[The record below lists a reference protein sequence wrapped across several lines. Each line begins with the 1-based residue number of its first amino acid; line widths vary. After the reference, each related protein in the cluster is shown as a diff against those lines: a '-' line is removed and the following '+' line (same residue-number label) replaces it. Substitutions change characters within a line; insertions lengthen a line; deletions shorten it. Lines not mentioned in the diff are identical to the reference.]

1 MLRELRIEN
10 LAIIEEL
17 ELEFGDGLITLTGE
31 TGAGKS
37 IILSGINL
45 LIGEKANVEMLR
57 DGEEYLMAEGVFETS
72 DYQTEE
78 LKELGIEVEEGE
90 LIVRRVL
97 DKNGRGKAFVNG
109 KRVPVSSLK
118 QIMGTLVDLVGQ
130 HSHQMLLN
138 KNNHIK
144 LLDKFLGDK
153 SQDIRSKIEN
163 TVERYGKISRKISE
177 IEEIKKEIQEKKDF
191 YEFQL
196 NEINSLSLKSG
207 EDEELEDE
215 YKKLFNS
222 GKIKENLINSYT
234 LLKDGEHNAM
244 SFIYNSKKFLES
256 VSKYGKEFE
265 EAQDKLEKIYYDLE
279 DVVYI
284 IENLE
289 EDTDTDEFRL
299 NELVDRL
306 DKINSLKKKYGFT
319 IEEILDYRDDL
330 QKKLDTL
337 HESNFEEKKL
347 IKERDELTALYKKY
361 AEKLSA
367 ARKESAALIESRME
381 NELKY
386 LNMKDSMF
394 KISFGLIEGMGRNGS
409 DQVEFLITTNK
420 GQSPKPLS
428 KIASG
433 GEVSRIMLALKSIF
447 SVVDNVPILVFDEID
462 TGVGGE
468 TVRKIA
474 SKLKDIGGNSQV
486 VCITHSPA
494 IASKATQQFYIE
506 KKTHADKTVTTVRE
520 LNYKG
525 RIEEIGRMLAGENIT
540 EAVLKHAK
548 EILDEI

>member
-1 MLRELRIEN
+1 LRELRIEN

-57 DGEEYLMAEGVFETS
+57 DGEEYLLAEGVFETS

-90 LIVRRVL
+90 LIVRREL

-144 LLDKFLGDK
+144 LLDKFLGEK
-153 SQDIRSKIEN
+153 SQEIRSKIEDA
-163 TVERYGKISRKISE
+163 VDRYGKINRKISE
-177 IEEIKKEIQEKKDF
+177 IEEIKKEVQEKKDF

-196 NEINSLSLKSG
+196 NEINSLSLKPG

-265 EAQDKLEKIYYDLE
+265 EAQEKLEKIYYDLE

-347 IKERDELTALYKKY
+347 IKERDQLTAEYKEY

-381 NELKY
+381 DELKY

-394 KISFGLIEGMGRNGS
+394 EISFGLIEGMGRNGS

-506 KKTHADKTVTTVRE
+506 KKTLEDKTVTTVRE
-520 LNYKG
+520 LDYKG